1 MRIRLLDDD
10 NKRDNLGVVK
20 RTVWG
25 LARDDDGEVYEA
37 GDGAKHVDDVAE
49 GDDRHLDTVM
59 GAAGEAVTVR
69 ESFFP
74 AQVLQRV
81 GTVLK
86 TKCRVNQYDI
96 IN

>member
-37 GDGAKHVDDVAE
+37 GGDAKHVDDVE
-49 GDDRHLDTVM
+49 DEDDERHLDTVM
-59 GAAGEAVTVR
+59 GAAGEAT
-69 ESFFP
+69 ENTLSGMGG
-74 AQVLQRV
+74 Q
-81 GTVLK
+81 
-86 TKCRVNQYDI
+86 
-96 IN
+96 

>member
-59 GAAGEAVTVR
+59 GAAGEAT
-69 ESFFP
+69 ENTLSGMGG
-74 AQVLQRV
+74 Q
-81 GTVLK
+81 
-86 TKCRVNQYDI
+86 
-96 IN
+96 